1 MATNFQPL
9 NKEQHKD
16 VKIKSLTHV
25 EDLAGQHALGVVVQE
40 FAFAGNQYPIAF
52 VKDKEESY
60 FPVAVLGLE
69 QGKNLFV
76 TEDNKW
82 DGMYMPARYT
92 HKPFSV
98 IPNPED
104 KNLYGV
110 AINMDSEVIADGEG
124 EGEALF
130 NEDGSESEYLEKRKN
145 ALMSYV
151 ENEQITKA
159 FVDVLVKYELLSA
172 QNINVK
178 VQGKEYILNGLHIVD
193 EKKLN
198 GLSDEDFLEI
208 RKRGFLGPIFAHLGS
223 MHQVNNL
230 IQRQAK
236 KLTSEAES

>member
-9 NKEQHKD
+9 NKEAHKD

-40 FAFAGNQYPIAF
+40 FALAGSQYPIAF
-52 VKDKEESY
+52 VKDQSEGY

-69 QGKNLFV
+69 QGVNLFV
-76 TEDNKW
+76 NEENKW

-104 KNLYGV
+104 KTLYGI
-110 AINMDSEVIADGEG
+110 AINMDSEVISDSEG
-124 EGEALF
+124 DALF
-130 NEDGSESEYLEKRKN
+130 NEDGSESEYLEKRKT

-151 ENEQITKA
+151 ENEQMTKA
-159 FVDVLVKYELLSA
+159 FVDVLIKYDLLSA

-178 VQGKEYILNGLHIVD
+178 VQGKEYVLNGLHIVD

-198 GLSDEDFLEI
+198 ELSDEDFVTI

-230 IQRQAK
+230 IRRQGQ
-236 KLTSEAES
+236 KLLAQDAS